1 MKHTFWNFITAIKNG
16 SIAKKRFVT
25 HSNTKLN
32 SKVASILWNEG
43 YINGYKILEKSN
55 ELKLFLKYDKNCV
68 PSIAN
73 VKSLSKPGRRE
84 YLSYKTLCNISYETG
99 LLIISTSKGV
109 LTLAD
114 CKKQKLGGEPL
125 IIIL

>member
-1 MKHTFWNFITAIKNG
+1 MKHTFWNFIAAIKNG
-16 SIAKKRFVT
+16 SIAKKQFVT

-32 SKVASILWNEG
+32 IKVADILWNEG

-55 ELKLFLKYDKNCV
+55 ELKIFLKYDKTHR
-68 PSIAN
+68 PGIAN
-73 VKSLSKPGRRE
+73 VRSLSKPGKRE

-99 LLIISTSKGV
+99 LLIISTSKGL
-109 LTLAD
+109 LTLTD

-125 IIIL
+125 LIIL

>member
-1 MKHTFWNFITAIKNG
+1 MNPLQSVYPWHQSQRRTVLAEPST
-16 SIAKKRFVT
+16 S
-25 HSNTKLN
+25 
-32 SKVASILWNEG
+32 SILWNEG

-99 LLIISTSKGV
+99 LIIISTSKGV

-125 IIIL
+125 IIIV